1 MMRLKLN
8 FSTYPNDTFMFG
20 ALVLGKIDTKGLQFD
35 VHLAD
40 IDELNKSAEQGI
52 PDISKL
58 SYGAVPFVANK
69 YQLLTSGS
77 ALGSGVGPLVVSKRK
92 IYPDEIPFARI
103 ALPGDHTT
111 AHLLFNLAYPNV
123 LDKKFYLFSD
133 IMDVVL
139 SNAADIG
146 VVIHESR
153 FTYEQK
159 GLLKIADLGDFW
171 ETKTGL
177 PTPLGGILIRRS
189 FQEDL
194 KNSINQMIKDSVEY
208 AFKRPNDI
216 MPYVTQFAQE
226 MEMDVILKHIA
237 LYVNNY
243 SLELGEKGKGAVVEL
258 LKSSAQLNS
267 NFDVSDFFVG

>member
-1 MMRLKLN
+1 
-8 FSTYPNDTFMFG
+8 MFG
-20 ALVLGKIDTKGLQFD
+20 ALVLGKIDTRGLQFD

-58 SYGAVPFVANK
+58 SYGAVPFVANN

-77 ALGSGVGPLVVSKRK
+77 ALGNGVGPLVVSKRK
-92 IYPDEIPFARI
+92 IYSDEIPFARI

-123 LDKKFYLFSD
+123 AGKKFYLFSD
-133 IMDVVL
+133 IMDVVI
-139 SNAADIG
+139 SNAADVG
-146 VVIHESR
+146 VIIHESR

-177 PTPLGGILIRRS
+177 PTPLGGILVRRDFS
-189 FQEDL
+189 DEL
-194 KNSINQMIKDSVEY
+194 KYTMNQLVKESIEY
-208 AFKRPNDI
+208 AFNNPKEI
-216 MPYVTQFAQE
+216 MGYVTQYAQE
-226 MEMDVILKHIA
+226 MDRDIMQKHID
-237 LYVNNY
+237 LYVNKY
-243 SLELGEKGKGAVVEL
+243 SLDLGENGKLAVVEL
-258 LKSSAQLNS
+258 LKSSDRLS
-267 NFDVSDFFVG
+267 HDFDVSNFFVG